1 MCDCYWRASFSVMV
15 YTKNQEGN
23 MEVENKITTIA
34 SHSHCRGLK
43 DRVIMRDWNLKLD
56 NSLRTGKVLKTA
68 SVRNPKKR

>member
-1 MCDCYWRASFSVMV
+1 MV

-34 SHSHCRGLK
+34 SHSRGLK
-43 DRVIMRDWNLKLD
+43 DRVLMRDWNLKLD